1 MGPIL
6 ILARKWIR
14 GYRVLRNG
22 NGLSFVDS
30 VRHGL
35 WLARG

>member
-1 MGPIL
+1 MSL
-6 ILARKWIR
+6 ILTFPRKWVR
-14 GYRVLRNG
+14 GYRVLRRG
-22 NGLSFVDS
+22 YGFSFFDS